1 MIPTLKRTIA
11 KFRADDMS
19 DHAAALTYYAML
31 ALFPALLVVV
41 ALLGLVGDRS
51 LVADAVEYAGR
62 RGAPTD
68 VTDALRALLT
78 TTIDADEG
86 AVSSALALGVAIA
99 LYGAAG
105 AFGAAG
111 RALNDIHG
119 VQEDRGFVTRKLVD
133 LGLTVVVIALGI
145 VALVSVFLGG
155 RLAHDLLGTIGL
167 GDDAAA
173 VWRVARWAVAVGA
186 VLGAYALVLAG
197 APNIAAR
204 PRLVSVGALV
214 GVAIWMVA
222 SIGFFLYVS
231 HFGSYGATYGAFAGA
246 VVLLLWLY
254 LSNLA
259 LLFGAELDSV
269 VDGPARARA
278 RTRERTRVR
287 PRWTRMRP

>member
-1 MIPTLKRTIA
+1 MIATLKRTIG
-11 KFRADDMS
+11 KFRADGMS

-31 ALFPALLVVV
+31 ALFPSLLVAVS
-41 ALLGLVGDRS
+41 LLGLVGDRS

-62 RGAPTD
+62 RGAPTE

-78 TTIDADEG
+78 TTIDADGG
-86 AVSSALALGVAIA
+86 AVSSALVLGVAIA

-111 RALNDIHG
+111 RALNDVHG
-119 VQEDRGFVTRKLVD
+119 VAEDRGYVSRKLVD

-145 VALVSVFLGG
+145 VALVSVFVGG
-155 RLAHDLLGTIGL
+155 RLARDVLGTIGL

-173 VWRVARWAVAVGA
+173 AWRVARWAVAVGA
-186 VLGAYALVLAG
+186 VLGAYALVLAF
-197 APNIAAR
+197 APNVAAR
-204 PRLVSVGALV
+204 PRVVSVGTLV

-231 HFGSYGATYGAFAGA
+231 NFSTYGATYGAFAGA
-246 VVLLLWLY
+246 VILLLWLY

-259 LLFGAELDSV
+259 LLFGAELDCV
-269 VDGPARARA
+269 VDGPARAPVRTGERA
-278 RTRERTRVR
+278 PSR
-287 PRWTRMRP
+287 PRWIRLRP